1 MQTYFADYFGLLQNC
16 HDDIHKALTG
26 LPPEALDWTP
36 GKDMNSISVL
46 VVHLTGAERFW
57 IGDVA
62 AQEPSDRNR
71 DAEFEVKGLGADTLK
86 KRLDDTLSYVSVT
99 LEKFSLQDLEIPR
112 RSPRTDRE
120 FTVGW
125 SLLHALEH
133 STLHLGQIQLTRQLW
148 EQMTNS
154 RQV

>member
-1 MQTYFADYFGLLQNC
+1 MHTYFADYFGLLQGC
-16 HDDIHKALTG
+16 HNDIHKALDG
-26 LPPEALDWTP
+26 LPPEALDWSP

-46 VVHLTGAERFW
+46 VVHLIGAERFW

-71 DAEFEVKGLGADTLK
+71 DAEFEVKGLGTDVLK
-86 KRLDDTLSYVSVT
+86 KRLDDTLSYVST
-99 LEKFSLQDLEIPR
+99 ALEKFTLQELELPR
-112 RSPRTDRE
+112 RSPRTDRD

-125 SLLHALEH
+125 ALLHALEH

-148 EQMTNS
+148 EQKTNS
-154 RQV
+154 

>member
-1 MQTYFADYFGLLQNC
+1 MQTYFSDYLTLLQGC
-16 HDDIHKALTG
+16 HNDIHKALDG
-26 LPPEALDWTP
+26 LSPDALDWVP

-46 VVHLTGAERFW
+46 VVHLTGAVRFW

-71 DAEFEVKGLGADTLK
+71 DSEFKVHGVSIDVLK
-86 KRLDDTLSYVSVT
+86 KRLDDTLAYAQET
-99 LEKFSLQDLEIPR
+99 LEKFSLQDLETPR

-125 SLLHALEH
+125 ALLHALEH
-133 STLHLGQIQLTRQLW
+133 ATEHKGQIQLTRQLW
-148 EQMTNS
+148 EQQES
-154 RQV
+154 SS

>member
-1 MQTYFADYFGLLQNC
+1 MQTYFADYLSLLQGC
-16 HDDIHKALTG
+16 HNDIHKALDG
-26 LPPEALDWTP
+26 LPPEALDWIP

-46 VVHLTGAERFW
+46 VFHLTGAERFW

-71 DAEFEVKGLGADTLK
+71 ESEFKVHDVSTDVLK
-86 KRLDDTLSYVSVT
+86 KRLDDTLAYAQET
-99 LEKFSLQDLEIPR
+99 LENFSLQDLEIPR
-112 RSPRTDRE
+112 RSSRTDRE

-133 STLHLGQIQLTRQLW
+133 ATEHKGQIQLTRQLW
-148 EQMTNS
+148 EQKESNS
-154 RQV
+154 

>member
-1 MQTYFADYFGLLQNC
+1 MQTYFADYFGLLQGC
-16 HDDIHKALTG
+16 HNDIHKSLDG
-26 LPPEALDWTP
+26 LPPEALDWSP

-71 DAEFEVKGLGADTLK
+71 DAEFKVTGIGTDALK
-86 KRLDDTLSYVSVT
+86 KRLDESLAYARTV
-99 LEKFSLQDLEIPR
+99 LENFTLQDLELPR
-112 RSPRTDRE
+112 RSPQTDRD

-125 SLLHALEH
+125 ALLHALDHATEH
-133 STLHLGQIQLTRQLW
+133 KGQIQLTLQLW
-148 EQMTNS
+148 EQKES
-154 RQV
+154 SS

>member
-1 MQTYFADYFGLLQNC
+1 MQTYFADYLTLLQGC
-16 HDDIHKALTG
+16 HNDIHKALDG
-26 LPPEALDWTP
+26 LSPDALDWVP

-71 DAEFEVKGLGADTLK
+71 DAEFKVKGLGADALK
-86 KRLDDTLSYVSVT
+86 KRLDDTLAYSSAA
-99 LEKFSLQDLEIPR
+99 LEKFTLQDLELSR
-112 RSPRTDRE
+112 RSPQTDRE

-125 SLLHALEH
+125 ALLHALEH
-133 STLHLGQIQLTRQLW
+133 ATEHKGQIQLTRQLW
-148 EQMTNS
+148 EQKESNS
-154 RQV
+154 

>member
-1 MQTYFADYFGLLQNC
+1 MQTYFEDYFNLLQGC
-16 HDDIHKALTG
+16 HNDIHEALDA
-26 LPPEALDWTP
+26 LPPEALDWSP

-62 AQEPSDRNR
+62 AQEPSNRNR
-71 DAEFEVKGLGADTLK
+71 ESEFKVKGLGTEILK
-86 KRLDDTLSYVSVT
+86 KRLDEALSYAKVT

-112 RSPRTDRE
+112 RSPPTDRE

-125 SLLHALEH
+125 ALLHALEH
-133 STLHLGQIQLTRQLW
+133 ATEHKGQIQLTRQLW
-148 EQMTNS
+148 EQ
-154 RQV
+154 R

>member
-1 MQTYFADYFGLLQNC
+1 MHTYFADYFGLLQGC
-16 HDDIHKALTG
+16 HNDIHKALDG
-26 LPPEALDWTP
+26 LPPEALDWSP

-46 VVHLTGAERFW
+46 VIHLTGAERFW

-71 DAEFEVKGLGADTLK
+71 DAEFEVKGLGTDVLK
-86 KRLDDTLSYVSVT
+86 KRLDDTLSYAST
-99 LEKFSLQDLEIPR
+99 ALEKFTLQELELPR
-112 RSPRTDRE
+112 RSPRTDRD

-125 SLLHALEH
+125 ALLHALEH

-148 EQMTNS
+148 EQKTNA
-154 RQV
+154 

>member
-1 MQTYFADYFGLLQNC
+1 MQTYFADYFSLLQTC
-16 HDDIHKALTG
+16 HNDIHKALDG
-26 LPPEALDWTP
+26 LPPETLDWSP

-71 DAEFEVKGLGADTLK
+71 DAEFEVKGLGRDVLK
-86 KRLDDTLSYVSVT
+86 KRLDDTLAYSKAA
-99 LEKFSLQDLEIPR
+99 LEKFTLQDLESPR
-112 RSPRTDRE
+112 RSPKTDRE
-120 FTVGW
+120 FTGGG

-133 STLHLGQIQLTRQLW
+133 ATEHKGQIQLTRQLW
-148 EQMTNS
+148 EQKVNNS
-154 RQV
+154 